1 MGWIMNGIFFVID
14 LIGIPNIGLA
24 IILFTIVA
32 NLLMTPLTINQQKMA
47 KLSAKL
53 NPEIQAIQAKYK
65 GRKDNESNIAQ
76 NQEIQAVYAKYGM
89 SPVGGCLPLMIQ
101 MPIIFA
107 LYNVIQSIPA
117 YVSKVKEVFFPLV
130 DKLIATPGAME
141 YVRGFGS
148 GRYSKL
154 FDSARFV
161 EGTDPEYVKNVI
173 VDCLNKAS
181 TTDFATLTEKLPQL
195 TQDIQATASQLREY
209 NNFLGLNIGDSP
221 MLIMTN
227 SYQTGQWLML
237 IGALMIPLLSA
248 LTQIINVKLMPSNN
262 RGTTDDRANSMA
274 SSMKM
279 MNKVMPIMS
288 AVFCLSLPAGMG
300 VYWITGSVI
309 RGIQQVVINRWMDRV
324 NLDELIK
331 KNSVKSAKKLKKLEE
346 QRERMSRYANMNTRN
361 LQSNANM
368 GANNTPSNT
377 QSKISTT
384 DAPTATT
391 APPPNS
397 IMAKANMVKDF
408 NERSGKKS
416 NE

>member
-1 MGWIMNGIFFVID
+1 
-14 LIGIPNIGLA
+14 
-24 IILFTIVA
+24 
-32 NLLMTPLTINQQKMA
+32 MA

-117 YVSKVKEVFFPLV
+117 YVSKVKDVFFPLV

-141 YVRGFGS
+141 YVKGFGS

-161 EGTDPEYVKNVI
+161 GGTDPEYVQNVI
-173 VDCLNKAS
+173 VNCLNKAS
-181 TTDFATLTEKLPQL
+181 TADFTALTEKLPQL
-195 TQDIQATASQLREY
+195 TQDIQSTATQLGVF
-209 NNFLGLNIGDSP
+209 NNFLGLNIGDPP
-221 MLIMTN
+221 MQIMTT
-227 SYQTGQWLML
+227 SYQNGQWLML

-248 LTQIINVKLMPSNN
+248 LTQIINVKLMPSQN
-262 RGTTDDRANSMA
+262 RGGTDDRANSMA
-274 SSMKM
+274 QSMKM

-300 VYWITGSVI
+300 VYWITGSVV
-309 RGIQQVVINRWMDRV
+309 RGVQQVVINRWMDRV

-346 QRERMSRYANMNTRN
+346 QRERMSRYASMSTRN
-361 LQSNANM
+361 IQSNATM
-368 GANNTPSNT
+368 GANNTQN
-377 QSKISTT
+377 KISTT
-384 DAPTATT
+384 DSQATNAQTTTTT
-391 APPPNS
+391 APPNS

-408 NERSGKKS
+408 NERSGKRS